1 MRPYSCLT
9 CLTRLCPCHPWVIP
23 TTDRPT
29 EGITTMLQALFALLF
44 GQFAGGLTDAVSW
57 ER

>member
-1 MRPYSCLT
+1 MRSSRCLT
-9 CLTRLCPCHPWVIP
+9 YDAVRVNVGHPD

-57 ER
+57 EK